1 MPDIA
6 KDGEPAH
13 EPTSDQPAAI
23 PTATATV
30 PIANPTPPPVPR
42 SKLAQA
48 ALVLGIVAV
57 VCAMIPIL
65 NAVAV
70 LAGLGAIVCGGLALK
85 KKTAHRRGS
94 IAGLSLGAV
103 ALIIAMVVSS
113 AAAGGNTSPEPAA
126 QKSGTSATQPSE
138 TPAAKSEPPKPTP
151 TPTEASPTEEAAPPA
166 PVVPADKVYQGS
178 GDSVVAVELPDGAD
192 QVSVA
197 TISHIGSHNFAVWA
211 LDSNMEQHDL
221 MVNEIGNYQ
230 GTVLFNLQGSNT
242 TSLQV
247 TATGPWTI
255 TLRSIKSLRAFEG
268 VSATGTGDDV
278 LIYLGKAGAATI
290 SHDGQHNFAVWTY
303 GDRSDLVVN
312 EIGAYNGTVRWSAG
326 PSVVAVSADGNWSIK
341 LG

>member
-1 MPDIA
+1 MSDTTA
-6 KDGEPAH
+6 DGEPAH
-13 EPTSDQPAAI
+13 DVTPGQPAA
-23 PTATATV
+23 TQAVAA
-30 PIANPTPPPVPR
+30 PIAAPTPPPVPK

-48 ALVLGIVAV
+48 ALFLGIVAA
-57 VCAMIPIL
+57 VCAMIPVL
-65 NAVAV
+65 NAAAV
-70 LAGLGAIVCGGLALK
+70 VAGLGAIVCGGFALK
-85 KKTAHRRGS
+85 RKTAHRRRS

-113 AAAGGNTSPEPAA
+113 ASAGGNTTAESAV
-126 QKSGTSATQPSE
+126 QQSGASATQPSE
-138 TPAAKSEPPKPTP
+138 TPAATSESPKP

-197 TISHIGSHNFAVWA
+197 TISHTGAHNFAVWS

-221 MVNEIGNYQ
+221 MVNQIGTYQ
-230 GTVLFNLQGSNT
+230 GTVLFNLQSSNT

-255 TLRSIKSLRAFEG
+255 TLRSIKSLRTFEG
-268 VSATGTGDDV
+268 AAATGTGDDV
-278 LIYLGKAGAATI
+278 LIYLGKPGAATI
-290 SHDGQHNFAVWTY
+290 SHDGQHNFAVWSY

-312 EIGAYNGTVRWSAG
+312 EIGAYNGTVRWGTG

-341 LG
+341 VG